1 MMVPAARIDSLPLIE
16 AACWQGLADAA
27 GGRTH
32 EWSTLVLAT
41 VDGDRGDARTVVLRE
56 VHRDAR
62 ELVFFTDSRSP
73 KVAQMGQ
80 HPRGTLLAWSPT
92 LNWQLRLGV
101 TLLVETDGLGASSR
115 WARLKLSPAADD
127 YLSPLAPGTPVE
139 RFVTDHASRAH
150 FAVVAA
156 AVESLD
162 WLELHADGHRR
173 ACFDAAG
180 ARWLQP

>member
-1 MMVPAARIDSLPLIE
+1 MVPAARIDSLPLIE
-16 AACWQGLADAA
+16 TACWHALAEAA
-27 GGRTH
+27 AERTH
-32 EWSTLVLAT
+32 EWRTLVLAT
-41 VDGDRGDARTVVLRE
+41 VDGDRASARTVLLRE
-56 VHRDAR
+56 VHRESR

-73 KVAQMGQ
+73 KVVQIGQ
-80 HPRGTLLAWSPT
+80 HPRGTLLAWST
-92 LNWQLRLGV
+92 ALNWQLRLGV
-101 TLLVETDGLGASSR
+101 TLRVETDGLGTSSR
-115 WARLKLSPAADD
+115 WARLKLSPAAND

-156 AVESLD
+156 TVESID

-173 ACFDAAG
+173 AYFDAAG